1 MGIMSLNV
9 TRMHSPPHP
18 GAVLKEYLGDRTV
31 NAMAARLGVT
41 RMTLSRIVSG
51 ASGISV
57 DMAYRLGDAFGTSP
71 ELWAGM
77 QLQYDLH
84 RAGTRRSRKP

>member
-1 MGIMSLNV
+1 M
-9 TRMHSPPHP
+9 TRMHNPPHP
-18 GAVLKEYLGDRTV
+18 GEVLKEYLGDRTV
-31 NAMAARLGVT
+31 TETAVRLGVT
-41 RMTLSRIVSG
+41 RGTRSRIVSG
-51 ASGISV
+51 TSGVSV

-84 RAGTRRSRKP
+84 QAGTRRRR

>member
-1 MGIMSLNV
+1 M

-18 GAVLKEYLGDRTV
+18 GKVLKEYLGDSTV
-31 NAMAARLGVT
+31 TATAARLGVT

-57 DMAYRLGDAFGTSP
+57 DMAYRLGEAFGTSP
-71 ELWAGM
+71 ELWVGM

-84 RAGTRRSRKP
+84 QTGPRRRRLP